1 MILLLIGFALGGVSS
16 LPIGALGAYMINRM
30 TKEGFWAGFSVGL
43 FAAFVDALYC
53 WISLFGIS
61 LVIDAPLL
69 RSIIQAIGLIVLLYL
84 GGRHFFL
91 HKEEL
96 SDNKSRS
103 VVQNT
108 IEMSKLIL
116 HFKGAVVVLI
126 FALSNPTLLAFWIN
140 MANLLHSSVLQYGG
154 PREYLAF
161 STSVGLGSA
170 LCQYVVL
177 RIIQKVHHVNDKARV
192 ITRWVGSSIFV
203 ITIIYFGIQLVK
215 EFVTKI
221 I

>member
-1 MILLLIGFALGGVSS
+1 MTLLLIGFVLGGVSS
-16 LPIGALGAYMINRM
+16 LPIGALDAYMINRM
-30 TKEGFWAGFSVGL
+30 TKEGFWEGFSVGL

-61 LVIDAPLL
+61 LIIDAPLH
-69 RSIIQAIGLIVLLYL
+69 RSIIQAVGLIVLLYL

-103 VVQNT
+103 VVQHT
-108 IEMSKLIL
+108 IGMSKIIL
-116 HFKGAVVVLI
+116 HFKGTVVVLI

-154 PREYLAF
+154 AREYLVF
-161 STSVGLGSA
+161 SASVGLG
-170 LCQYVVL
+170 
-177 RIIQKVHHVNDKARV
+177 
-192 ITRWVGSSIFV
+192 VGSLSICC
-203 ITIIYFGIQLVK
+203 IAIYPK
-215 EFVTKI
+215 STSR
-221 I
+221 